1 MTKMKRMA
9 TEPYLFTVREA
20 LRKAFPAAG
29 VFVGGGWSPMG
40 EARVLYEIDWGDGSK
55 VGGRFPVPDG
65 SEHDIDDAEARVGV
79 IVAALL
85 GTDEVTD
92 VD

>member
-1 MTKMKRMA
+1 MTKMKRMP

-40 EARVLYEIDWGDGSK
+40 EPQVLYEIDWGDGSK
-55 VGGRFPVPDG
+55 MGGRYPV
-65 SEHDIDDAEARVGV
+65 DIGKEWDVDDARERVAV

-85 GTDEVTD
+85 GDDENVS
-92 VD
+92 